1 MSRHGGLSPHC
12 RPLIAAQSQR
22 GLLSVP
28 TGTEFHFHP
37 EVRVPQQPSPSAA
50 ASRPATSA
58 TKESSVVTGSARP
71 GPLIRPPPGRWPV
84 STSTTPT
91 LRIRTEVLQT
101 DGPKSLPGRRRF
113 LGRTGKHSHNWPSS
127 YSSPRVRVPLANTI
141 CGRICAGGSGRG
153 FQGTWQVGFE
163 SEAACFEPLLAS
175 RTCRWRAH
183 GGLVIKRARVGAHL
197 SPRGLGWSL
206 TKFRLRAARTGGKDR
221 QPAVWQRRLRVPPGA
236 GAAVPACP

>member
-1 MSRHGGLSPHC
+1 MYWPYEPPWRPFAALSAAY
-12 RPLIAAQSQR
+12 RSAIAAWTPVGSDRNGVPLSSRSACSTTAIAQR
-22 GLLSVP
+22 SRKP
-28 TGTEFHFHP
+28 TRYERD
-37 EVRVPQQPSPSAA
+37 ERVLGSCGI
-50 ASRPATSA
+50 RP
-58 TKESSVVTGSARP
+58 P

-163 SEAACFEPLLAS
+163 SAAACFEPLLAS
-175 RTCRWRAH
+175 WICRWRAH
-183 GGLVIKRARVGAHL
+183 SGLVIKRAHVGAHL
-197 SPRGLGWSL
+197 SPRGA
-206 TKFRLRAARTGGKDR
+206 RMEPYEIQAARR
-221 QPAVWQRRLRVPPGA
+221 SYRW
-236 GAAVPACP
+236 

>member
-1 MSRHGGLSPHC
+1 LRAPPARSTDSSSTRALAGLYIHYANLENPDGS
-12 RPLIAAQSQR
+12 IAD
-22 GLLSVP
+22 
-28 TGTEFHFHP
+28 
-37 EVRVPQQPSPSAA
+37 
-50 ASRPATSA
+50 
-58 TKESSVVTGSARP
+58 AR
-71 GPLIRPPPGRWPV
+71 
-84 STSTTPT
+84 
-91 LRIRTEVLQT
+91 
-101 DGPKSLPGRRRF
+101 PKSLPGRRRF

-236 GAAVPACP
+236 RAAVPACP